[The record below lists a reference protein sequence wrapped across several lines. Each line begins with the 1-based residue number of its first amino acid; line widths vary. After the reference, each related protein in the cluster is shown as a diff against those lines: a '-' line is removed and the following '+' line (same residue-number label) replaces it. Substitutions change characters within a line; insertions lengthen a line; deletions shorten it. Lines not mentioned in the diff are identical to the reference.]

1 MTDLV
6 LSETRDRVAILTL
19 NRPDRLNALN
29 YALIDRLLSRLDLI
43 ETDDGVR

>member
-43 ETDDGVR
+43 ET